1 MPSTRRRQWPRVS
14 AAAAV
19 AALAA
24 GLLTPATALAG
35 AGEDD
40 AGVSTLAGGA
50 WNVTLIT
57 GDTVRLTR
65 DGGGHYAVTPE
76 ATRRPDGHTPL
87 FRSEAGPEGIFVIP
101 DDAQPA
107 LNAGVLDLK
116 LFDVRYLAE
125 NGYADGTAD
134 RLPLIV
140 QYQGGTPKSTARAL
154 PATAATRS
162 LPSIHGAALTVDKAK
177 ADDFW
182 ATLRGATTTTGRT
195 TLAGGVG
202 KVWLDAKVKADLAE
216 SVPLIGA
223 PEAWK
228 AGFDGSGTTVAVLD
242 TGVDAAHPDLAGRIA
257 DSRSFVEGQAVT
269 DGHGHGTHVAATVGG
284 SGAGSG
290 GSRKGVAPGARLVI
304 GKVLDD
310 SGSGSV
316 SDIIAGMEWAATEEK
331 AKIVSM
337 SLGGDPTDGTDPLS
351 QSVDDLSAST
361 GALFVIAAGNSGPG
375 KETIGAPGAA
385 ASALTVAATDKS
397 DQLASFSSRGPRAV
411 DGALKPDI
419 AAPGVGIV
427 AARAAGTS
435 LGGPVDA
442 LYTSL
447 NGTSMATPHV
457 AGAAAL
463 LAQQHPSWNGER
475 LKAALMS
482 TAKDAGFSAYEQ
494 GAGRVDVARAVSQ
507 AVTSTTPNLDY
518 GLIPVDVNDTVDR
531 TITYANDGAA
541 EVTLTLAATLGET
554 KDTLTLSSPSVTVPA
569 GGTASVTVTL
579 RPDGLPKGGY
589 TGAVVATGPSGTR
602 VTTPVGLRRGPKMV
616 PLTVHLIDR
625 YGNPAPMMLTWVAA
639 SAVDVVD
646 SYSPAQGTFVADGVY
661 RYMLE
666 PGTYS
671 VQAGIQHNTVDS
683 GPGPVAQL
691 FDPEVVVPEKGA
703 EITLDAREAEL
714 LQFKTPKPIDWRH
727 ARGSFSLVRTA
738 WDGTPITSGNMGA
751 LGMNDWYISP
761 TKKVTKGKLL
771 FSMSATAANPQLA
784 VRAVAPQR
792 FAIDAR
798 TYDYFDGGLSFDLG
812 WDTPFP
818 AGTHRYDLA
827 YVGGGANPTGDL
839 RGKLALMTIDPGDLC
854 VTDLKR
860 VQALKAAGA
869 AGIVLFPDRVS
880 PGCTIPTWPDN
891 GDGAPELPVIQI
903 FKAVGD
909 KLRARLADGPVT
921 LEITSDPNIDY
932 TYQLQDYEDGR
943 VPDPVYRYTDDRLQ
957 AVDTAYHTPMSLDH
971 QLEFWH
977 SRKPLQRVT
986 FSTAFHFAAPSRR
999 IEYFS
1004 VSSADTL
1011 RQGNVSGTDTG
1022 TWGLE
1027 TTIEKPGRATRRWGT
1042 GPATPGG
1049 MVIPEVPGVE
1059 NKVLCAMCRRGDTF
1073 LPAYTFV
1080 TGEGRLARTGGSFN
1094 ADVKLSR
1101 DGKELPRVAGAA
1113 VPMFTLPKEE
1123 GVYRLEQS
1131 GAGSVNAWT
1140 FHSKA
1145 RDEDTVP
1152 PTTDCHPIMGTSGS
1166 CNPQPLVFVGYDLL
1180 DTQALDNTVRAGR
1193 RHTFQIDV
1201 THSPSAER
1209 MPAVAGLKLA
1219 YSTDDGRTWKDAKV
1233 RRVRTGVYTT
1243 TLTYPALADTKGAVT
1258 LKAEAWDTGGNKIE
1272 QTTTRA
1278 FPLR

>member
-1 MPSTRRRQWPRVS
+1 MPTTRRRPWPRVL
-14 AAAAV
+14 AGAAV
-19 AALAA
+19 TALAA
-24 GLLTPATALAG
+24 GLLTPATALAAPDEGDTGVVTLPG
-35 AGEDD
+35 A
-40 AGVSTLAGGA
+40 AGGE
-50 WNVTLIT
+50 WKLTLIT
-57 GDTVRLTR
+57 GDTVHLAR
-65 DGGGHYAVTPE
+65 DGDGRYTATPE
-76 ATRRPDGHTPL
+76 AVRRPDGHTPL

-107 LNAGVLDLK
+107 LDAGVLDLK

-140 QYQGGTPKSTARAL
+140 QYQGTQKSTARAL
-154 PATAATRS
+154 PDSTTTRS

-177 ADDFW
+177 ADEFW
-182 ATLRGATTTTGRT
+182 ATLRDSANGRT
-195 TLAGGVG
+195 KLAGGVG

-242 TGVDAAHPDLAGRIA
+242 TGVDATHPDLAGRIA
-257 DSRSFVEGQAVT
+257 DSRSFVEGQEVT
-269 DGHGHGTHVAATVGG
+269 DHHGHGTHVAATVGG
-284 SGAGSG
+284 SGAGSDG
-290 GSRKGVAPGARLVI
+290 TRKGVAPGARLVI
-304 GKVLDD
+304 GKVLGD
-310 SGSGSV
+310 SGSGDT

-337 SLGGDPTDGTDPLS
+337 SLGGNPTDGTDPLS
-351 QSVDDLSAST
+351 QSVNDLSAST
-361 GALFVIAAGNSGPG
+361 GTLFVVAAGNDGPG

-397 DQLASFSSRGPRAV
+397 DRLASFSSRGPRAV

-435 LGGPVDA
+435 LGSPADA

-463 LAQQHPSWNGER
+463 LAQEHPSWDGRR

-482 TAKDAGFSAYEQ
+482 TAKDAGYSAYEQ

-507 AVTSTTPNLDY
+507 AVVSTTPNLDY
-518 GLIPVDVNDTVDR
+518 GVIPVDVNDTVDK
-531 TITYANDGAA
+531 TVTYANDGAA
-541 EVTLTLAATLGET
+541 EVTLTLAATLGEA
-554 KDTLTLSSPSVTVPA
+554 KDALTFSAPSVTVPA

-589 TGAVVATGPSGTR
+589 TGAVVATGPSGTH
-602 VTTPVGLRRGPKMV
+602 VTTPVGLRRGPKKV

-625 YGNPAPMMLTWVAA
+625 YGNPPSPVVTWVDA
-639 SAVDVVD
+639 SAVDVPDTYGV
-646 SYSPAQGTFVADGVY
+646 SSAEFVSDGVY
-661 RYMLE
+661 RYMVE

-671 VQAGIQHNTVDS
+671 VQAGIQHNTTDS
-683 GPGPVAQL
+683 GPPPVAQL
-691 FDPEVVVPEKGA
+691 YDPEVVVPEEGA
-703 EITLDAREAEL
+703 EITLDAREAVL
-714 LQFKTPKPIDWRH
+714 LRVQTPKPIDWRH
-727 ARGSFSLVRTA
+727 ARGTISFVRTA
-738 WDGTPITSGNMGA
+738 WDGTSLSSGNMGA

-771 FSMSATAANPQLA
+771 FSVQATAANPQLA
-784 VRAVAPQR
+784 VRAVSPR
-792 FAIDAR
+792 KYTIDAR
-798 TYDYFDGGLSFDLG
+798 TYEYFDRGLSFDLG
-812 WDTPFP
+812 WDIPFP
-818 AGTHRYDLA
+818 AGTRRYDLA
-827 YVGGGANPTGDL
+827 YVGGGANPKGDL
-839 RGKLALMTIDPGDLC
+839 RGKLALMTIDPDDACLIE
-854 VTDLKR
+854 LER
-860 VQALKAAGA
+860 LQALKAAGA
-869 AGIVLFPDRVS
+869 AGVVLFANRVY
-880 PGCTIPTWPDN
+880 PGCSIPAPPS
-891 GDGAPELPVIQI
+891 GDEKPELPVIQI

-909 KLRARLADGPVT
+909 QLRAQLAASRVT
-921 LEITSDPNIDY
+921 LEITSQPIIDY
-932 TYQLQDYEDGR
+932 TYQLLKYEDGR
-943 VPDPVYRYTDDRLQ
+943 VPDPVYRFTDSGLR
-957 AVDTAYHTPMSLDH
+957 AVDTAYHTPMSLDN
-971 QLEFWH
+971 QMEIWH
-977 SRKPLQRVT
+977 SRKPLERVT

-1004 VSSADTL
+1004 LSGADTL
-1011 RQGNVSGTDTG
+1011 REGTVSGTDTK

-1027 TTIEKPGRATRRWGT
+1027 TTIEKPGRETRRWGT
-1042 GPATPGG
+1042 GPGTPGG
-1049 MVIPEVPGVE
+1049 MVIPQVPGVE
-1059 NKVLCAMCRRGDTF
+1059 EKVLCAMCRRGDTF

-1080 TGEGRLARTGGSFN
+1080 TGDGRLAMTGGSVNTN
-1094 ADVKLSR
+1094 AKLFR
-1101 DGKELPRVAGAA
+1101 DGKEIPRVAGAA
-1113 VPMFTLPKEE
+1113 FPMYTLTKEE

-1131 GAGSVNAWT
+1131 GSGSVNAWT
-1140 FHSKA
+1140 FHSRA

-1152 PTTDCHPIMGTSGS
+1152 PTTACHPTMGSSGS
-1166 CNPQPLVFVGYDLL
+1166 CNPQPLVFVGYDLR
-1180 DTQALDNTVRAGR
+1180 DTQALDTSVRAGG

-1219 YSTDDGRTWKDAKV
+1219 YSTDDGQTWKDAKV
-1233 RRVRTGVYTT
+1233 RRVATGIYTT

-1258 LKAEAWDTGGNKIE
+1258 LKAEAWDTEGNKVE